1 MKNKIVF
8 KLSSYFVTA
17 LLLFALIIG
26 SIFIILFRSYTIELN
41 KENLVERATKI
52 AETLSTITT
61 TGNGK
66 DQGSGYGMYIKFIN
80 DIAMT
85 DVWIVDSDLN
95 IITYGINQHS
105 ISTTSELPTNAETI
119 VEKVFAGETEYSEDF
134 SNLFDVPTITVG
146 TPIKSSD
153 GTIIGVVLLHSPVD
167 GIDTVINK
175 GIIILGVSISIAL
188 IIAVLLSFG
197 LSLSFTKPLKKIN
210 RTAIL
215 LAAGNYQAKTDIDQK
230 DEIGMLATN
239 MDKLAVQLDN
249 ATKESAR
256 LEKMRQDFVANISHE
271 LRTPITVIRGSLEAL
286 NDGVVTNDKQVKEYY
301 QQMLS
306 ESKNL
311 QRLVGDLLDLSKL
324 QNLDF
329 KLEMQEI
336 SIVDVIN
343 DSVRSAEKLAA
354 HKQININFENKVS
367 DTVINGDYGRLRQ
380 MIMIIIDN
388 AIKFSPSDS
397 HIQITLTNKD
407 ALTLSIKD
415 EGIGISE
422 NDLPYIFDRFQ
433 KTNSNENLSGSGLGL
448 AIAKQIAIRHD
459 ITIVVTS
466 EVDKGTEFI
475 FRFKDLPKKTA
486 N

>member
-26 SIFIILFRSYTIELN
+26 SVFIVLFRSYTIELN
-41 KENLVERATKI
+41 KDNLVERATRI

-61 TGNGK
+61 TGNGR
-66 DQGSGYGMYIKFIN
+66 DQGNGYGMYIKFIN

-95 IITYGINQHS
+95 IITYGVNQHA
-105 ISTTSELPTNAETI
+105 INNTSELPTNAETI

-146 TPIKSSD
+146 TPITSHD
-153 GTIIGVVLLHSPVD
+153 GTIVGVVLLHSPVD
-167 GIDTVINK
+167 GIDIVINK
-175 GIIILGVSISIAL
+175 GIIILGTSISIAL
-188 IIAVLLSFG
+188 LVVVLLSFG

-210 RTAIL
+210 QTAIL
-215 LAAGNYQAKTDIDQK
+215 LAAGNYQAKTEIHQD
-230 DEIGMLATN
+230 DEIGTLAKN
-239 MDKLAVQLDN
+239 MDKLAIQLDN
-249 ATKESAR
+249 AAKESER

-286 NDGVVTNDKQVKEYY
+286 NDGVVTNDRSIKEYY
-301 QQMLS
+301 HQMLS
-306 ESKNL
+306 ESKHL

-329 KLEMQEI
+329 KLEMQEL

-343 DSVRSAEKLAA
+343 DSVRSADRLAA
-354 HKQININFENKVS
+354 HKQISISFDNRVT
-367 DTVINGDYGRLRQ
+367 DTVIKGDYGRLRQ

-388 AIKFSPSDS
+388 AIKFSPHDS
-397 HIQITLTNKD
+397 HIQIVLSD
-407 ALTLSIKD
+407 QEGLVLSIKD
-415 EGIGISE
+415 EGVGIDKK
-422 NDLPYIFDRFQ
+422 DLPFIFDRFHKQ
-433 KTNSNENLSGSGLGL
+433 NSNENLSGSGLGL
-448 AIAKQIAIRHD
+448 AIAKQIAIRHE
-459 ITIVVTS
+459 ITISVNS
-466 EVDKGTEFI
+466 ELNKGTEFI
-475 FRFKDLPKKTA
+475 LHFKDLTKKAA

>member
-8 KLSSYFVTA
+8 KLSSYFVAA
-17 LLLFALIIG
+17 LLLFALII
-26 SIFIILFRSYTIELN
+26 SSVFIIFFRSYTIELN
-41 KENLVERATKI
+41 KENLIERATKI

-66 DQGSGYGMYIKFIN
+66 DQGNGYGVYIKLIN

-85 DVWIVDSDLN
+85 DVWIVDNDLN
-95 IITYGINQHS
+95 IITYGSNQHLVN
-105 ISTTSELPTNAETI
+105 TTSELPSNAETI
-119 VEKVFAGETEYSEDF
+119 VEQVFAGAIEYSEDF

-146 TPIKSSD
+146 TPITSSD

-167 GIDTVINK
+167 GIDTIINK
-175 GIIILGVSISIAL
+175 GIIILGTSIGIAL
-188 IIAVLLSFG
+188 LVAILLSFG
-197 LSLSFTKPLKKIN
+197 LSLSFTKPLNKIN

-215 LAAGNYQAKTDIDQK
+215 LAAGNYQAKTDIKQN
-230 DEIGMLATN
+230 DEIGTLANN
-239 MDKLAVQLDN
+239 MDKLAIQLDN

-286 NDGVVTNDKQVKEYY
+286 NDGVVTNDKLVKEYY

-306 ESKNL
+306 ESKHL

-336 SIVDVIN
+336 SILDVIN
-343 DSVRSAEKLAA
+343 DSVRSAVKLAD
-354 HKQININFENKVS
+354 HKHISVNFENNVT
-367 DTVINGDYGRLRQ
+367 DTIINGDYGRLRQ

-388 AIKFSPSDS
+388 AIKFSPLNS
-397 HIQITLTNKD
+397 HIQITLTNTD
-407 ALTLSIKD
+407 NLAISIKD
-415 EGIGISE
+415 QGIGIDKK
-422 NDLPYIFDRFQ
+422 DLPYIFDRFH
-433 KTNSNENLSGSGLGL
+433 KTNSNDNLSGSGLGL

-459 ITIVVTS
+459 ITISVNS
-466 EVDKGTEFI
+466 EINKGTEFI
-475 FRFKDLPKKTA
+475 FRFKDLPKKA
-486 N
+486 VN